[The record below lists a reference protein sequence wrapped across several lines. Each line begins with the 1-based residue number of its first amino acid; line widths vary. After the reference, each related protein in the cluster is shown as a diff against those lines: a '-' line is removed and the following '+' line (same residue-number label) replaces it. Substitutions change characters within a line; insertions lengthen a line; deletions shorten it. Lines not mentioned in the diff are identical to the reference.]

1 MVLLSLVVECL
12 TKRNCRVTLFLE
24 SIEKSSNRIKEGQ
37 KKKEGGGGGEEEKI
51 RKFSSSQKQSI
62 YCFQP
67 KVSKSTNFI
76 FPRKNIFC
84 QPNRPQFQNTLDL
97 QFTILFLSINIL
109 ERMSTQT
116 SRISTSFTTYSFCNY
131 LKIYILKIE
140 N

>member
-1 MVLLSLVVECL
+1 MVLLSLVVKCL

-37 KKKEGGGGGEEEKI
+37 KKKEGGGEEEKI
-51 RKFSSSQKQSI
+51 DKCSSSQKQYI
-62 YCFQP
+62 YCFQL

-84 QPNRPQFQNTLDL
+84 QPNRPQFLNKLDL

-109 ERMSTQT
+109 KRMSTQT

-131 LKIYILKIE
+131 SKIYILKIE

>member
-1 MVLLSLVVECL
+1 MVLLSLVVKCL

-37 KKKEGGGGGEEEKI
+37 KKKEGGGEEEKI
-51 RKFSSSQKQSI
+51 DKCSSSQKQYI
-62 YCFQP
+62 YCFQL

-84 QPNRPQFQNTLDL
+84 QPNRPQLQNTLDL

-109 ERMSTQT
+109 KRMSTQT

-131 LKIYILKIE
+131 SKIYILKIE